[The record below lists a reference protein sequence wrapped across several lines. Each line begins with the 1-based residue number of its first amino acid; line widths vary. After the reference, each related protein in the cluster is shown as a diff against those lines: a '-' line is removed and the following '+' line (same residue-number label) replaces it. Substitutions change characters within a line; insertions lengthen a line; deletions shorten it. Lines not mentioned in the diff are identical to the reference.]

1 MKEWIAQNKG
11 FTIVLAMEILFL
23 LIMLLV
29 AFRKPTVYTLDNTN
43 MSILKDEV
51 LQENNGSYL
60 ITGAHT
66 EEQPLQEVLQS
77 VPFAL
82 PHGMYEIMIS
92 YESIFGAGST
102 YENYTGVVQIT
113 SQKHRAGFQCSEIL
127 LKDTKTSI
135 SDRLWVRSFNGVKD
149 LEVHVLFGGVGEL
162 RLSTIEIKELSL
174 WRFICLFGWILLFAV
189 TDVGYQYFFTH
200 NNYANKQIVIGL
212 GLTIFFS
219 SLPLFTDFLYWGH
232 DMDFH
237 TARIWSLA
245 EGIKNGHWI
254 VPIQTEMVNG
264 YGYATP
270 LFYSQLFLY
279 IPALI
284 YCLGAPLQVSYQIY
298 AILINA
304 ISCLICYYCIKE
316 LFHNKRFA
324 LFGAILY
331 TLSAYRLAD
340 VYTRASVG
348 EYTAMAFLPLVLYGF
363 ARVYMT
369 DKKKI
374 TWREYMPIVIGLTGI
389 IRCHILTCEL
399 TALCILLFCL
409 ITIKKTFQPQR
420 FLALLRAALITFAV
434 NAAFLIPFLSS
445 MTMNLN
451 VKANP
456 VNQIQ
461 EQGTYLVQALGL
473 FMTATGGSVK
483 GTIDEMPMSVGFSLI
498 IGIGIFL
505 YCCAK
510 KYDWEMKQDK
520 MLQFGAYCAGFAVLS
535 ILFSL
540 RFMPW
545 DSIQNISGIIAKVF
559 CMIQYPWRYYAF
571 ATVFGV
577 FAAVA
582 GIKVISEYKG
592 SVTVKLCCGIM
603 LLFTMLNA
611 GMFFRDFT
619 NEAKTVTVYGA
630 MPTEIG
636 YGEYL
641 PTGTVMEELKVRK
654 VVTDETSVTVSGY
667 QYKDGVTTFSCKNQ
681 SQEEK
686 MVEIPL
692 LNYDHYHAYDKSS
705 GQEFAIRNGH
715 NNYVGIVISPQY
727 EGEVEVHYVIP
738 LLWKV
743 GYLLSTLSIAGLI
756 VVVGVT
762 HWKERRK
769 KSSGL

>member
-11 FTIVLAMEILFL
+11 YTIVLAVEMLFV

-29 AFRKPTVYTLDNTN
+29 AFRKPTAYILDNTN
-43 MSILKDEV
+43 ITILDDEV
-51 LQENNGSYL
+51 LLENDGSYHV
-60 ITGAHT
+60 IGTRMG
-66 EEQPLQEVLQS
+66 EQSSQEVLRS

-82 PHGMYEIMIS
+82 PHGMYEVVVS
-92 YESIFGAGST
+92 YESIFGKEST
-102 YENYTGVVQIT
+102 CEDYTGSVQIT

-127 LKDTKTSI
+127 LQDIKTSMT
-135 SDRLWVRSFNGVKD
+135 DRLWVRSFNGVKD
-149 LEVHVLFGGVGEL
+149 LEVHVLFSGVGEL
-162 RLSTIEIKELSL
+162 RLSAIEIKELSL
-174 WRFICLFGWILLFAV
+174 WRFVCLFGWILLFAV
-189 TDVGYQYFFTH
+189 ADVGYRYFFTR
-200 NNYANKQIVIGL
+200 NNYANKQIVIVL

-219 SLPLFTDFLYWGH
+219 SLPLFMDFLYWGH

-304 ISCLICYYCIKE
+304 ASCLICFYCIKE
-316 LFHNKRFA
+316 LFRNKRFA

-369 DKKKI
+369 EEKKI
-374 TWREYMPIVIGLTGI
+374 TWHDYMPIVIGLTGI

-409 ITIKKTFQPQR
+409 LTIKKTFQPQR
-420 FLALLRAALITFAV
+420 FLALVRAALITFAV

-451 VKANP
+451 VKANQ

-483 GTIDEMPMSVGFSLI
+483 GTLDEMPMSVGFSLI
-498 IGIGIFL
+498 IGIGILL

-510 KYDWEMKQDK
+510 RYDWEIERDK
-520 MLQFGAYCAGFAVLS
+520 MLRFGTYCAGFAVLS

-545 DSIQNISGIIAKVF
+545 DSIRNISGIIAKML

-641 PTGTVMEELKVRK
+641 PTGTVMEELKVRR

-667 QYKDGVTTFSCKNQ
+667 QYKDGVTTFSCKNE
-681 SQEEK
+681 SKEEK
-686 MVEIPL
+686 VVEIPL
-692 LNYDHYHAYDKSS
+692 LNYDHYHAYDKNS
-705 GQEFAIRNGH
+705 GQEFPIRNGH
-715 NNYVGIVISPQY
+715 NNYVNIVISPQY
-727 EGEVEVHYVIP
+727 EGEIEIRYVIP
-738 LLWKV
+738 FLWKV
-743 GYLLSTLSIAGLI
+743 GYLLSTVSVIGVIAIAGI
-756 VVVGVT
+756 AR
-762 HWKERRK
+762 WKRRK
-769 KSSGL
+769 A

>member
-11 FTIVLAMEILFL
+11 FTIILAAEMLFV

-29 AFRKPTVYTLDNTN
+29 AFRKPTAYTLDNTN
-43 MSILKDEV
+43 ITILDDEV
-51 LQENNGSYL
+51 LLENDGSYHV
-60 ITGAHT
+60 IGTRMG
-66 EEQPLQEVLQS
+66 EQSSQEVLRS

-82 PHGMYEIMIS
+82 PHGMYEVVVS
-92 YESIFGAGST
+92 YESIFGKEST
-102 YENYTGVVQIT
+102 CEDYTGSVQIT

-127 LKDTKTSI
+127 LQDIKTSMT
-135 SDRLWVRSFNGVKD
+135 DRLWVRSFNGVKD
-149 LEVHVLFGGVGEL
+149 LEVHVLFSGVGEL
-162 RLSTIEIKELSL
+162 RLSAIEIKELSL
-174 WRFICLFGWILLFAV
+174 WRFVCLFGWILLFAV
-189 TDVGYQYFFTH
+189 ADVGYRYFFTR
-200 NNYANKQIVIGL
+200 NNYANKQIVIVL

-219 SLPLFTDFLYWGH
+219 SLPLFMDFLYWGH

-304 ISCLICYYCIKE
+304 ASCLICFYCIKE
-316 LFHNKRFA
+316 LFRNKRFA

-369 DKKKI
+369 EEKKI
-374 TWREYMPIVIGLTGI
+374 TWHDYMPIVIGLTGI

-409 ITIKKTFQPQR
+409 LTIKKTFQPQR
-420 FLALLRAALITFAV
+420 FLALVRAALITFAV

-451 VKANP
+451 VKANQ

-483 GTIDEMPMSVGFSLI
+483 GTLDEMPMSVGFSLI
-498 IGIGIFL
+498 IGIGILL

-510 KYDWEMKQDK
+510 RYDWEIERDK
-520 MLQFGAYCAGFAVLS
+520 MLRFGTYCAGFAVLS

-545 DSIQNISGIIAKVF
+545 DSIRNISGIIAKML

-577 FAAVA
+577 FAAVT
-582 GIKVISEYKG
+582 GVKVISEYKG

-611 GMFFRDFT
+611 GMFFRDFA
-619 NEAKTVTVYGA
+619 NEAKTITVYGA

-654 VVTDETSVTVSGY
+654 IVTDETSVTVSGY
-667 QYKDGVTTFSCKNQ
+667 QYIDGVTTFSCKNE
-681 SQEEK
+681 SKEEK
-686 MVEIPL
+686 VVEIPL
-692 LNYDHYHAYDKSS
+692 LNYDHYHAYDKNS
-705 GQEFAIRNGH
+705 GQEFPIRNGH
-715 NNYVGIVISPQY
+715 NNYVNIVISPQY
-727 EGEVEVHYVIP
+727 EGEIEIRYVIP
-738 LLWKV
+738 FLWKV
-743 GYLLSTLSIAGLI
+743 GYLLSTVSVIGVIAIAGI
-756 VVVGVT
+756 AR
-762 HWKERRK
+762 WKRRK
-769 KSSGL
+769 A

>member
-11 FTIVLAMEILFL
+11 FTIILAAEMLFL
-23 LIMLLV
+23 LIMLFV
-29 AFRKPTVYTLDNTN
+29 VFRKPAAYTLDNTN
-43 MSILKDEV
+43 MSIVEGSVV
-51 LQENNGSYL
+51 LEEDGSCRV
-60 ITGAHT
+60 TGAHT
-66 EEQPLQEVLQS
+66 EERSLQEVLRS

-82 PHGMYEIMIS
+82 PHGMYEIEIS
-92 YESIFGAGST
+92 YASVSETDRT
-102 YENYTGVVQIT
+102 YEDYSGVIQIT
-113 SQKHRAGFQCSEIL
+113 SQRHRAGFQCSEIL
-127 LKDTKTSI
+127 LQDTKTTMT
-135 SDRLWVRSFNGVKD
+135 DRLWVRSFNGVKD
-149 LEVHVLFGGVGEL
+149 LEVQVLFDGAGEL
-162 RLSTIEIKELSL
+162 CLSKIEIRELSL
-174 WRFICLFGWILLFAV
+174 WRFVCLFGWLLLFFVA
-189 TDVGYQYFFTH
+189 DIGYQYLFTRNH
-200 NNYANKQIVIGL
+200 YANKQIVIGL
-212 GLTIFFS
+212 VLTIFFS

-245 EGIKNGHWI
+245 EGMKNGHWI

-279 IPALI
+279 IPAFL

-304 ISCLICYYCIKE
+304 ATCLICFYCIKE
-316 LFHNKRFA
+316 LFRNKRFA

-369 DKKKI
+369 EEKKI
-374 TWREYMPIVIGLTGI
+374 TWRDYMPIVIGLTGI

-451 VKANP
+451 VKANQ

-483 GTIDEMPMSVGFSLI
+483 GTLDEMPMSVGFALI
-498 IGIGIFL
+498 IGIGTLL

-510 KYDWEMKQDK
+510 KYDWEMERDK
-520 MLQFGAYCAGFAVLS
+520 MLRFGAYCAGFAVLS

-540 RFMPW
+540 RFMQW
-545 DSIQNISGIIAKVF
+545 DSIRNISGMIAKVL

-582 GIKVISEYKG
+582 GVRVISEHKG

-603 LLFTMLNA
+603 LLFTVLNA
-611 GMFFRDFT
+611 GLFFRDFA
-619 NEAKTVTVYGA
+619 NEAKTITVYGA

-681 SQEEK
+681 SEEEK
-686 MVEIPL
+686 IVEIPL
-692 LNYDHYHAYDKSS
+692 LNYDHYHAYDKNN
-705 GQEFAIRNGH
+705 GQGFAIRNGH
-715 NNYVGIVISPQY
+715 NNCVNIIVSPQY
-727 EGEVEVHYVIP
+727 EGEIEVRYVIP
-738 LLWKV
+738 FLWKV
-743 GYLLSTLSIAGLI
+743 GYLLSTVSVIGVIAIAGI
-756 VVVGVT
+756 AR
-762 HWKERRK
+762 WKRRK
-769 KSSGL
+769 A

>member
-11 FTIVLAMEILFL
+11 FTIILAVETLFL

-29 AFRKPTVYTLDNTN
+29 AFRKPAAYTLDNTN
-43 MSILKDEV
+43 MSIVEDKV
-51 LQENNGSYL
+51 LLESDGSYRMAG
-60 ITGAHT
+60 TYK
-66 EEQPLQEVLQS
+66 EEQSLQKVLQS
-77 VPFAL
+77 APFAL
-82 PHGMYEIMIS
+82 PHGMYEVVVS
-92 YESIFGAGST
+92 YESISNTERTCEDYSGII
-102 YENYTGVVQIT
+102 QMT
-113 SQKHRAGFQCSEIL
+113 SQRHRAGFQCSEIL
-127 LKDTKTSI
+127 LQDTKTSMT
-135 SDRLWVRSFNGVKD
+135 DRLWVRSFNGVQD

-162 RLSTIEIKELSL
+162 RFSKIEIRELSL
-174 WRFICLFGWILLFAV
+174 WRFLCLLGWLLLFAV
-189 TDVGYQYFFTH
+189 ADVGYRYFFTR
-200 NNYANKQIVIGL
+200 NNYANKQIVLVL

-237 TARIWSLA
+237 NARIWSLA

-279 IPALI
+279 IPAFI

-304 ISCLICYYCIKE
+304 ASCLICFYCIKG
-316 LFHNKRFA
+316 LFRNKRFA

-348 EYTAMAFLPLVLYGF
+348 EYTAMVFLPLVLYGF

-369 DKKKI
+369 EEKKI
-374 TWREYMPIVIGLTGI
+374 TWRDDMPIVIGLTGI

-399 TALCILLFCL
+399 TVLCIVLFCL
-409 ITIKKTFQPQR
+409 ITMKKTLEPKR
-420 FLALLRAALITFAV
+420 FLALMRATLITFAV

-445 MTMNLN
+445 MTMNLT
-451 VKANP
+451 VKANQ

-483 GTIDEMPMSVGFSLI
+483 GTLDEMPMSVGFSLI
-498 IGIGIFL
+498 IGIGVAL

-510 KYDWEMKQDK
+510 KYDWEIERDK
-520 MLQFGAYCAGFAVLS
+520 ILRFGAYCAGFAVLS
-535 ILFSL
+535 IVFSL

-545 DSIQNISGIIAKVF
+545 DSVRNISGIIAKVL

-582 GIKVISEYKG
+582 GVKVISEHKG
-592 SVTVKLCCGIM
+592 SVTVKLCCGAM
-603 LLFTMLNA
+603 LLFTVLNA
-611 GMFFRDFT
+611 GLFFRDFT
-619 NEAKTVTVYGA
+619 DEAKTITVYGA

-641 PTGTVMEELKVRK
+641 PTGTIMEALKVRK
-654 VVTDETSVTVSGY
+654 IVTDETSVTVSEY
-667 QYKDGVTTFSCKNQ
+667 QYQDGVTTFSCKNQ
-681 SQEEK
+681 SEEEK
-686 MVEIPL
+686 TVEIPL
-692 LNYDHYHAYDKSS
+692 LNYDHYHAYDKNS
-705 GQEFAIRNGH
+705 GQELAIRNGY
-715 NNYVGIVISPQY
+715 NNCVSIVISPLY
-727 EGEVEVHYVIP
+727 EGEIEVRYVIP
-738 LLWKV
+738 LLWKA
-743 GYLLSTLSIAGLI
+743 GYLLSALSIVGLI
-756 VVVGVT
+756 IVAGIDR
-762 HWKERRK
+762 WKRK
-769 KSSGL
+769 KD

>member
-11 FTIVLAMEILFL
+11 YTIVLAVEMLFV

-29 AFRKPTVYTLDNTN
+29 AFRKPTAYILDNTN
-43 MSILKDEV
+43 ITILDDEV
-51 LQENNGSYL
+51 LLENDGSYHV
-60 ITGAHT
+60 IGTRMG
-66 EEQPLQEVLQS
+66 EQSSQEVLRS

-82 PHGMYEIMIS
+82 PHGMYEVVVS
-92 YESIFGAGST
+92 YESIFGKEST
-102 YENYTGVVQIT
+102 CEDYTGSVQIT

-127 LKDTKTSI
+127 LQDIKTSMT
-135 SDRLWVRSFNGVKD
+135 DRLWVRSFDGVKD
-149 LEVHVLFGGVGEL
+149 LEVHVLFSGVGEL
-162 RLSTIEIKELSL
+162 RLSAIEIKELSL
-174 WRFICLFGWILLFAV
+174 WRFVCLFGWILLFAV
-189 TDVGYQYFFTH
+189 ADVGYRYFFTR
-200 NNYANKQIVIGL
+200 NNYANKQIVIVL

-219 SLPLFTDFLYWGH
+219 SLPLFMDFLYWGH

-304 ISCLICYYCIKE
+304 ASCLICFYCIKE
-316 LFHNKRFA
+316 LFRNKRFA

-363 ARVYMT
+363 ACVYMT
-369 DKKKI
+369 EEKKI
-374 TWREYMPIVIGLTGI
+374 TWHDYMPIVIGLTGI

-409 ITIKKTFQPQR
+409 LTIKKTFQPQR
-420 FLALLRAALITFAV
+420 FLALVRAALITFAV

-451 VKANP
+451 VKANQ

-483 GTIDEMPMSVGFSLI
+483 GTLDEMPMSVGFSLI
-498 IGIGIFL
+498 IGIGILL

-510 KYDWEMKQDK
+510 RYDWEIERDK
-520 MLQFGAYCAGFAVLS
+520 MLRFGTYCAGFAVLS

-545 DSIQNISGIIAKVF
+545 DSIQNISGIIAKML

-577 FAAVA
+577 FAAVT
-582 GIKVISEYKG
+582 GVKVISEYKG

-611 GMFFRDFT
+611 GMFFRDFA
-619 NEAKTVTVYGA
+619 NEAKTITVYGA

-654 VVTDETSVTVSGY
+654 IVTDETSVTVSGY
-667 QYKDGVTTFSCKNQ
+667 QYIDGVTTFSCKNE
-681 SQEEK
+681 SKEEK
-686 MVEIPL
+686 VVEIPL
-692 LNYDHYHAYDKSS
+692 LNYDHYHAYDKNS
-705 GQEFAIRNGH
+705 GQEFPIRNGH
-715 NNYVGIVISPQY
+715 NNYVNIVISPQY
-727 EGEVEVHYVIP
+727 EGEIEIRYVIP
-738 LLWKV
+738 FLWKV
-743 GYLLSTLSIAGLI
+743 GYLLSTVSVIGVIAIAGI
-756 VVVGVT
+756 AR
-762 HWKERRK
+762 WKRRK
-769 KSSGL
+769 A

>member
-11 FTIVLAMEILFL
+11 YTIVLAVEMLFV

-29 AFRKPTVYTLDNTN
+29 AFRKPTAYILDNTN
-43 MSILKDEV
+43 ITILDDEV
-51 LQENNGSYL
+51 LLENDGSYHV
-60 ITGAHT
+60 IGTRMG
-66 EEQPLQEVLQS
+66 EQSSQEVLRS

-82 PHGMYEIMIS
+82 PHGMYEVVVS
-92 YESIFGAGST
+92 YESIFGKEST
-102 YENYTGVVQIT
+102 CEDYTGSVQIT

-127 LKDTKTSI
+127 LQDIKTSMT
-135 SDRLWVRSFNGVKD
+135 DRLWVRSFNGVKD
-149 LEVHVLFGGVGEL
+149 LEVHVLFSGVGEL
-162 RLSTIEIKELSL
+162 RLSAIEIKELSL
-174 WRFICLFGWILLFAV
+174 WRFVCLFGWILLFAV
-189 TDVGYQYFFTH
+189 ADVGYRYFFTR
-200 NNYANKQIVIGL
+200 NNYANKQIVIVL

-219 SLPLFTDFLYWGH
+219 SLPLFMDFLYWGH

-304 ISCLICYYCIKE
+304 ASCLICFYCIKE
-316 LFHNKRFA
+316 LFRNKRFA

-369 DKKKI
+369 EEKKI
-374 TWREYMPIVIGLTGI
+374 TWRDYMPIVIGLTGI

-409 ITIKKTFQPQR
+409 LTIKKTFQPQR
-420 FLALLRAALITFAV
+420 FLALVRAALITFAV

-451 VKANP
+451 VKANQ

-483 GTIDEMPMSVGFSLI
+483 GTLDEMPMSVGFSLI
-498 IGIGIFL
+498 IGIGILL

-510 KYDWEMKQDK
+510 RYDWEIERDK
-520 MLQFGAYCAGFAVLS
+520 MLRFGTYCAGFAVLS

-545 DSIQNISGIIAKVF
+545 DSIRNISGIIAKML

-577 FAAVA
+577 FAAVT
-582 GIKVISEYKG
+582 GVKVISEYKG

-641 PTGTVMEELKVRK
+641 PTGTVMEELKVRR

-667 QYKDGVTTFSCKNQ
+667 QYKDGVTTFSCKNE
-681 SQEEK
+681 SKEEK
-686 MVEIPL
+686 VVEIPL
-692 LNYDHYHAYDKSS
+692 LNYDHYHAYDKNS
-705 GQEFAIRNGH
+705 GQEFPIRNGH
-715 NNYVGIVISPQY
+715 NNYVNIVISPQY
-727 EGEVEVHYVIP
+727 EGEIEIRYVIP
-738 LLWKV
+738 FLWKV
-743 GYLLSTLSIAGLI
+743 GYLLSTVSVIGVIAIAGI
-756 VVVGVT
+756 AR
-762 HWKERRK
+762 WKRRK
-769 KSSGL
+769 A